1 MKPPLIIAVAL
12 SSLAPVFAQQS
23 QAPAASP
30 VPSTESWLTGWFD
43 VGYRWRSD
51 VGGSFDA
58 YRTFVNLG
66 SGPKLL
72 GGDFSF
78 VDPKHRL
85 FDRIRVRATG
95 WGGEPSQTL
104 HLDAEKAK
112 WYRFS
117 ADYRDITYFDFLP
130 SYADPQLARGIP
142 LDEQSYDTRRKM
154 GSFQLDLLPGNWVSP
169 YLGFE
174 SNSNSG
180 TGDTTF
186 YTDANQFP
194 VPNKLRD
201 STNLYR
207 GGVHFELRRFHAT
220 LEEGGTTFKDD
231 ESVFQSPG
239 TINGGNVLTPVLG
252 QTADL
257 TNLLGAYG
265 IRGTS
270 IYSKGLFTADPT
282 SWLNLYGQFLYSQ
295 PKTDVNY
302 QQNVTGNLL
311 QLEPLLYYTS
321 QSYLLTAAA
330 KLPHTTG
337 SFGAEIRPARRIRI
351 VESWLTDRLHNAGSA
366 TSNELSLSSTT
377 SEQTAALLN
386 SALANNYNQ
395 AGMEVFVD
403 ATSKLMV
410 RGGYR
415 YEWGDSSAAVLPP
428 EGLVS
433 ADQTKFRR
441 NVGLGG
447 VTFRPSQ
454 KLWLTGEGEIGS
466 SGAADFRTSLYDYER
481 GHAQAR
487 YQALKSLTL
496 TAGFSALFDHNP
508 TQGVNSEY
516 RTQQSSLSVLWTPA
530 KIWNVQGSY
539 TRSTVYSS
547 IDYLDPGT
555 LQPLTSLYRDN
566 SHTAT
571 ALFNL
576 MLPSHSAFR
585 PKITAGGSFF
595 VSSGSRPSKYYQPIA
610 TLWLPLG
617 KHLNWFTEWRYY
629 GYGEAFYLYEGFRSH
644 TVTTGVRFTR

>member
-1 MKPPLIIAVAL
+1 
-12 SSLAPVFAQQS
+12 
-23 QAPAASP
+23 
-30 VPSTESWLTGWFD
+30 
-43 VGYRWRSD
+43 
-51 VGGSFDA
+51 
-58 YRTFVNLG
+58 
-66 SGPKLL
+66 
-72 GGDFSF
+72 
-78 VDPKHRL
+78 
-85 FDRIRVRATG
+85 
-95 WGGEPSQTL
+95 
-104 HLDAEKAK
+104 
-112 WYRFS
+112 
-117 ADYRDITYFDFLP
+117 
-130 SYADPQLARGIP
+130 
-142 LDEQSYDTRRKM
+142 
-154 GSFQLDLLPGNWVSP
+154 
-169 YLGFE
+169 
-174 SNSNSG
+174 
-180 TGDTTF
+180 
-186 YTDANQFP
+186 
-194 VPNKLRD
+194 
-201 STNLYR
+201 
-207 GGVHFELRRFHAT
+207 
-220 LEEGGTTFKDD
+220 
-231 ESVFQSPG
+231 
-239 TINGGNVLTPVLG
+239 
-252 QTADL
+252 
-257 TNLLGAYG
+257 
-265 IRGTS
+265 
-270 IYSKGLFTADPT
+270 
-282 SWLNLYGQFLYSQ
+282 
-295 PKTDVNY
+295 
-302 QQNVTGNLL
+302 
-311 QLEPLLYYTS
+311 
-321 QSYLLTAAA
+321 
-330 KLPHTTG
+330 
-337 SFGAEIRPARRIRI
+337 
-351 VESWLTDRLHNAGSA
+351 
-366 TSNELSLSSTT
+366 
-377 SEQTAALLN
+377 
-386 SALANNYNQ
+386 
-395 AGMEVFVD
+395 
-403 ATSKLMV
+403 MV

-481 GHAQAR
+481 GRAQAR

>member
-1 MKPPLIIAVAL
+1 MRPPLIIAVAL
-12 SSLAPVFAQQS
+12 SSFAPVFAQQS

-95 WGGEPSQTL
+95 WGGEPSQTF

-231 ESVFQSPG
+231 ESVFQIPG
-239 TINGGNVLTPVLG
+239 TINDGNVLTPVLG
-252 QTADL
+252 QSMDL

-265 IRGTS
+265 IRSTS

-295 PKTDVNY
+295 PKADVNY

-311 QLEPLLYYTS
+311 QLDPLLYYTS

-330 KLPHTTG
+330 KLPRTTG

-366 TSNELSLSSTT
+366 TSNQISLNSTT

-386 SALANNYNQ
+386 SALANNDNQ

-481 GHAQAR
+481 GRAQAR

-516 RTQQSSLSVLWTPA
+516 RTQQSSLSMLWTPA
-530 KIWNVQGSY
+530 KIWNFQGSY

-576 MLPSHSAFR
+576 MLPAHSAFR